1 MAGGA
6 GVSGT
11 GVGGISVGGS
21 VGCPGAAGAGGNEVT
36 DMLQALNI
44 NVKAIKTYFN
54 FIQKDSSQDIQTIES
69 PESSI
74 QYPRLIFAVPGL
86 SHRSSMP

>member
-21 VGCPGAAGAGGNEVT
+21 AGWAGTAEAGGNEVT
-36 DMLQALNI
+36 DTLQALNI
-44 NVKAIKTYFN
+44 NAKTSKLVLN
-54 FIQKDSSQDIQTIES
+54 FIQEVSFS
-69 PESSI
+69 
-74 QYPRLIFAVPGL
+74 R
-86 SHRSSMP
+86 HRNDKKS

>member
-21 VGCPGAAGAGGNEVT
+21 EGCAGAAGSTGKEVT
-36 DMLQALNI
+36 DMLQALNK
-44 NVKAIKTYFN
+44 NVQTSKIFLN
-54 FIQKDSSQDIQTIES
+54 FIQEISFQDIQTIER

-74 QYPRLIFAVPGL
+74 RLSKIFDNRRFALPNANT
-86 SHRSSMP
+86 

>member
-21 VGCPGAAGAGGNEVT
+21 AGWAGTAEAGGNEVT
-36 DMLQALNI
+36 DTLQALNI
-44 NVKAIKTYFN
+44 SVKAIKAYFN
-54 FIQKDSSQDIQTIES
+54 FIQEDSFQDIQTIPS

-74 QYPRLIFAVPGL
+74 QLSKINIAVPEFTK
-86 SHRSSMP
+86 PA

>member
-21 VGCPGAAGAGGNEVT
+21 AGWAGAAGGNEVT
-36 DMLQALNI
+36 DTLQALNI
-44 NVKAIKTYFN
+44 NVKAIKAYFN
-54 FIQKDSSQDIQTIES
+54 FIQEDSFQDIQTIQS

-74 QYPRLIFAVPGL
+74 QL
-86 SHRSSMP
+86 SKINICCARSIKPA

>member
-21 VGCPGAAGAGGNEVT
+21 AVWAGAAGNEVT
-36 DMLQALNI
+36 DTLQALNI
-44 NVKAIKTYFN
+44 KVKAIKTYFN
-54 FIQKDSSQDIQTIES
+54 FIQKDSFQDIQTIES

-74 QYPRLIFAVPGL
+74 SL
-86 SHRSSMP
+86 STINSCSARFIISE